1 MFVFLHRNSNIEVK
15 LWYSASLDD
24 SMMQEIVEMLKSV
37 FRPAVKS
44 FFLAVRFS
52 AVHGSANTA
61 VQWKIVKHFLI
72 VCFQKSCCG
81 ACARSPLMFLQ
92 FDHAVS

>member
-44 FFLAVRFS
+44 FF
-52 AVHGSANTA
+52 
-61 VQWKIVKHFLI
+61 
-72 VCFQKSCCG
+72 
-81 ACARSPLMFLQ
+81 
-92 FDHAVS
+92 